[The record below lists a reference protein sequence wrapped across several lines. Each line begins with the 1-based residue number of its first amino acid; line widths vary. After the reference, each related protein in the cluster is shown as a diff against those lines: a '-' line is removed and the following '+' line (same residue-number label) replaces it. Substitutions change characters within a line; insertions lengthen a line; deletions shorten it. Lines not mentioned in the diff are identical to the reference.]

1 MIVTSNPSVSTTSEH
16 STTTT
21 FIPISATSATTE
33 DGNGGNRSTSQVYT
47 QEPSSDNTHLM
58 TPTIVS
64 TNSGSE
70 IKISVS
76 ITTTVGTLAGI
87 IGLLIV
93 VLMGLCG
100 FFFCFYF
107 YARKRQQSLLEV
119 SQNQDVNNL
128 VSTEITSHEQTSIPM
143 FTNSCYQK
151 RSSLLVPGPP
161 TISGQYD
168 DTDVHYY
175 DIIPEDVKPSC
186 EKELINDNGQSIAK
200 VTEKFAP
207 ECAVQKPSVET

>member
-1 MIVTSNPSVSTTSEH
+1 VTSNHSVSAISEH
-16 STTTT
+16 STATTL
-21 FIPISATSATTE
+21 IPVISTTSATTE
-33 DGNGGNRSTSQVYT
+33 DGNGGNRSDSQVDT
-47 QEPSSDNTHLM
+47 QEPSNNYTHSM

-64 TNSGSE
+64 TNSESE
-70 IKISVS
+70 IKSSVS
-76 ITTTVGTLAGI
+76 ITTTVATLVGV

-107 YARKRQQSLLEV
+107 YARKCQQSLLEAPP
-119 SQNQDVNNL
+119 SQDVNNL
-128 VSTEITSHEQTSIPM
+128 VRTEITSHDEQTSIPM

-168 DTDVHYY
+168 DTDVH
-175 DIIPEDVKPSC
+175 
-186 EKELINDNGQSIAK
+186 
-200 VTEKFAP
+200 
-207 ECAVQKPSVET
+207 